1 MIRLT
6 KEELPHPPKPE
17 ARGSGREEQP
27 HAERAQEGIEGLS
40 HIEGQEGRR

>member
-1 MIRLT
+1 MLRNNSNTGKI
-6 KEELPHPPKPE
+6 E